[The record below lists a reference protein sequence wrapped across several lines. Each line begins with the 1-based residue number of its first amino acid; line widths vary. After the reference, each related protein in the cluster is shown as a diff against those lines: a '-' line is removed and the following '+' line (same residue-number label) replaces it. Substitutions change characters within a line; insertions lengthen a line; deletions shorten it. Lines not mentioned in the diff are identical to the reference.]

1 MKKLKNIL
9 YCSILFSC
17 FGTANSLEDVLNKNI
32 YTNPQIKASIENY
45 KASLYALEQANSGY
59 KPSLNFSAE
68 YGKEK
73 TKIASNIQS
82 SHKLNEKQSRIV
94 GSYNLF
100 EGFKTTH
107 EIEEKKSAIEVA
119 KNQVFQKINK
129 ISSLIIQ
136 VYVEVLRTTELL
148 EIEKKNVANHLETL
162 DKVKLR
168 LEAGDGYESN
178 LRQTKARV
186 KLAQANQLIIKR
198 RYKNSEINY
207 RRFMGTLPISSSMST
222 PFITFT
228 VEENQIEKLIKK
240 AQKENYNIKI
250 QTSEVTITKSVHQQ
264 QQSKFYPTIDLEV
277 SQIWSNNV
285 HGFRGRDDSSKVAL
299 VLNYNF
305 YNGGADRAS
314 ERSALHKSEMSNYSL
329 DDLKLTIE
337 EQIRISL
344 MKYTMLQSQEELI
357 NEQLKHLR
365 GTQELYELEYQ
376 NNKRTIIDVLNIK
389 QEYTYAQT
397 QKIHLYYDKILAY
410 YEFQSTMGNLVE
422 EFNLDNTL
430 VQ

>member
-1 MKKLKNIL
+1 MKRLINIL
-9 YCSILFSC
+9 YCSIAFSS
-17 FGTANSLEDVLNKNI
+17 FGVADSLEDVLKKNI

-45 KASLYALEQANSGY
+45 KSSLYELEKVKSGN
-59 KPSLNFSAE
+59 KPTLDFSAE
-68 YGKEK
+68 YGKEQ
-73 TKIASNIQS
+73 TEIASNTKG
-82 SHKLNEKQSRIV
+82 SHKLSETQSRLV

-107 EIEEKKSAIEVA
+107 KIEEKKSAIEVE
-119 KNQVFQKINK
+119 KNKVFQKINK

-136 VYVEVLRTTELL
+136 VYLEVLRAKELL
-148 EIEKKNVANHLETL
+148 KIEQRNVNNHLETL

-186 KLAQANQLIIKR
+186 ALAQANQLIIKK

-207 RRFMGTLPISSSMST
+207 RRFMGSVPVSSSMSL
-222 PFITFT
+222 PIIAF
-228 VEENQIEKLIKK
+228 VVKENQIDEFIKK
-240 AQKENYNIKI
+240 AQKENHNIKI
-250 QTSEVTITKSVHQQ
+250 QASEVAIAKSVHQQ
-264 QQSKFYPTIDLEV
+264 QQSKYYPTIDVEV
-277 SQIWSNNV
+277 SQIWSDNV
-285 HGFRGRDDSSKVAL
+285 HGFQGRDDSSKVAL

-314 ERSALHKSEMSNYSL
+314 ERVALHKADMSNYSL
-329 DDLKLTIE
+329 EDLKLTIE
-337 EQIRISL
+337 EQIRMSL
-344 MKYTMLQSQEELI
+344 MKYTMLQSQEKLI
-357 NEQLKHLR
+357 REQLKHLR

-397 QKIHLYYDKILAY
+397 QKTHLYYDKILAY
-410 YEFQSTMGNLVE
+410 YQFKSTMGSLIE
-422 EFNLDNTL
+422 EFQLDDVL